1 MLIVVNHLTR
11 MKSGYF
17 CAAGINKSKNTHI
30 RPVILYANLSTKLLT
45 CNGGPFD
52 MAALVDLG
60 MVHYHGAAPETED
73 HIFNPKYT
81 RLVKYLKPDEFW
93 ELINAHSC
101 PSLREIFGP
110 DLTQHGQGY
119 VVDCGKGIC
128 SLGCL
133 LPSDRPRL
141 YINNYGKIRISLVEG
156 EFQAGLSVTDL
167 RLYEA
172 DNETPKKKLV
182 YHVSQRIRDGVKV
195 VLGVGLTR
203 PWKKEG
209 EDKALHWLQVNN
221 IHLEDNPTW
230 GFTSS

>member
-1 MLIVVNHLTR
+1 
-11 MKSGYF
+11 
-17 CAAGINKSKNTHI
+17 
-30 RPVILYANLSTKLLT
+30 
-45 CNGGPFD
+45 
-52 MAALVDLG
+52 
-60 MVHYHGAAPETED
+60 
-73 HIFNPKYT
+73 
-81 RLVKYLKPDEFW
+81 
-93 ELINAHSC
+93 
-101 PSLREIFGP
+101 
-110 DLTQHGQGY
+110 
-119 VVDCGKGIC
+119 
-128 SLGCL
+128 
-133 LPSDRPRL
+133 
-141 YINNYGKIRISLVEG
+141 
-156 EFQAGLSVTDL
+156 L